1 MTAAHDRRLSR
12 AAHAAMTAVHE
23 GRSYLKQRKERE
35 KDLCLKPPLMTAVF
49 DRRS

>member
-1 MTAAHDRRLSR
+1 
-12 AAHAAMTAVHE
+12 MTAV
-23 GRSYLKQRKERE
+23 LVQKQRKE